1 MFRYKI
7 EQIRISTDF
16 SDKTL
21 RNKIARVL
29 EIFPSGVKSVKIL
42 SKSVDARKK
51 PPVNVVS
58 AEIVLEK
65 EPTKNLKFLKPI
77 ENSSVNLNF
86 KISKNAVRPVI
97 VGFGPA
103 GISAA
108 YFLSK
113 IGAKPIVFERGERI
127 SQREKKT
134 YSFWNDGILDEN
146 SNVLFGE
153 GGAGL
158 FSDGKLTSRSKDA
171 ENRKLFLEML
181 VRHGA
186 DKNILTDTRA
196 HIGTDILSKILKSIR
211 EEIEESGGEIKFGSQ
226 LTDIKIAEKKLV
238 GIYINGEF
246 FETQNLIL
254 AIGHSAR
261 DTCKTLK
268 KYLDIFPKPFAI
280 GVRVE
285 FEQEVINRL
294 QYGKFKENLP
304 AASFS
309 LTFKAQKSAFP
320 CYTFCMCPGGR
331 VIACSAQ
338 NGLVSTNGMSYSQ
351 RSLSF
356 ANAAFLVP
364 VSPESFLSAYDFLE
378 DIERKSFEKGGRNY
392 ALPAQNLASFLYE
405 KDNNFNY
412 ELSPHRYKIA
422 DINGILPEFVEKTLK
437 TAIPQMLSS
446 MGKIQFERAAVFAAE
461 TGSSSPVRIMRNA
474 DTFESV
480 SVKNIFPCGEGAG
493 FAGGIVSSGIDGI
506 RCAKIYCEA

>member
-1 MFRYKI
+1 VC
-7 EQIRISTDF
+7 S
-16 SDKTL
+16 SDL
-21 RNKIARVL
+21 
-29 EIFPSGVKSVKIL
+29 
-42 SKSVDARKK
+42 
-51 PPVNVVS
+51 
-58 AEIVLEK
+58 
-65 EPTKNLKFLKPI
+65 
-77 ENSSVNLNF
+77 
-86 KISKNAVRPVI
+86 
-97 VGFGPA
+97 
-103 GISAA
+103 
-108 YFLSK
+108 
-113 IGAKPIVFERGERI
+113 
-127 SQREKKT
+127 
-134 YSFWNDGILDEN
+134 
-146 SNVLFGE
+146 
-153 GGAGL
+153 AGL
-158 FSDGKLTSRSKDA
+158 FSDGKLTSRSKDV

-186 DKNILTDTRA
+186 DKNVLTDSRA

-211 EEIEESGGEIKFGSQ
+211 EEIQELGGEIKFNSQ
-226 LTDIKIAEKKLV
+226 LSDIKIAEKKLV
-238 GIYINGEF
+238 GIYINNEF

-268 KYLDIFPKPFAI
+268 KYLQISPKPFAV

-294 QYGKFKENLP
+294 QYGKFKGNLP

-309 LTFKAQKSAFP
+309 LTFKSQKSALA

-364 VSPESFLSAYDFLE
+364 VSPESFLSAYDLLE

-412 ELSPHRYKIA
+412 ELSPHRYKRA

-461 TGSSSPVRIMRNA
+461 TGSSSPIRIMRNA